1 MLTSFLEIYL
11 RNTKSKLVIH
21 IKCIFYLKIYKC
33 NCLCI
38 QIRTET
44 RLDEKVCLNWSMNL
58 TILHARN
65 NAEVW
70 MRWELLIWAIYQ
82 KTFFTAYKNVNVIWQ
97 LYFATILL
105 LKRIKWIVLYSLR
118 NSWKC
123 LIDLFYFYC
132 LTKIFNRYFSTIC
145 IFHLVK

>member
-1 MLTSFLEIYL
+1 MDYSII
-11 RNTKSKLVIH
+11 TKMANWTYVLVLLIFIVIISNQNWSYKLNVF
-21 IKCIFYLKIYKC
+21 FYLKIYKC

-105 LKRIKWIVLYSLR
+105 LKRIKWIVL
-118 NSWKC
+118 
-123 LIDLFYFYC
+123 
-132 LTKIFNRYFSTIC
+132 
-145 IFHLVK
+145 